1 MYIYIDVRLRP
12 HKRFYWQNPSHL
24 AWPWRWR
31 AYSFEKQRVSLRGVY
46 VWDVNSTVTKNSDN
60 FVGKGTSERV
70 TRRGD
75 DTSWQ
80 EASEFLCIKT
90 PSCGLLF
97 HVPLSRAEGA
107 IVCSVAIPTS
117 LPCNHV
123 ATQVDSGHGFCGS
136 LPAPGAQR
144 PATQARRFCNGRL
157 IKLGGSAGAVS
168 KRPAIFLQPH
178 WLPTAHARVVLWLEV
193 GGERRYICERNPSI
207 ELFHRC
213 MSITT
218 ETVRWC
224 WCKFAC
230 GAGVLG
236 NICVLQNVSPHINPW
251 VGVPFRQ

>member
-1 MYIYIDVRLRP
+1 M
-12 HKRFYWQNPSHL
+12 
-24 AWPWRWR
+24 
-31 AYSFEKQRVSLRGVY
+31 
-46 VWDVNSTVTKNSDN
+46 TVTVESLLLWKTESLTQRCVCVGCQLNSDQALRLLCW
-60 FVGKGTSERV
+60 KGHVRARDS
-70 TRRGD
+70 TRRR
-75 DTSWQ
+75 TSWQ

-97 HVPLSRAEGA
+97 HVPLSQAEGA
-107 IVCSVAIPTS
+107 AVYSVAIPTS
-117 LPCNHV
+117 LPCHSNHV
-123 ATQVDSGHGFCGS
+123 ATRVDSGHGFYGS

-157 IKLGGSAGAVS
+157 IKLGGSAGAVTE
-168 KRPAIFLQPH
+168 RPSIFLQPH
-178 WLPTAHARVVLWLEV
+178 WLHTAHRRVLLWVEV
-193 GGERRYICERNPSI
+193 GGERRYICDRNPSI